1 MSVPVARRNL
11 FAEKGRFAISVAGVA
26 FAVLLIL
33 IVLALYRGFSRS
45 GQTFRE
51 LPGQLWVV
59 QQGTTDP
66 FHSMSL
72 VGRSEL
78 SDVQG
83 VDGVAAVVP
92 VLSRTME
99 FTVDRTTESG
109 RLIALDVD
117 AALALPDETKRRF
130 LPSEGT
136 IVIDETL
143 SRITGMG
150 TGDSA
155 RFNQTS
161 LVVNHVEPASAEAF
175 APFIFLN
182 YGDAKIIFGRDD
194 LVSYGM
200 IIVTPDAKP
209 AEVADAIEAANPEL
223 RVFTSSEFATSIRKE
238 IDESFLPIITVL
250 LVIGFVVGAAVV
262 GLTIYT
268 ATIERSREFGVMKA
282 VGGSAGFLYRIVLSQ
297 SSMLTAAGFVVG
309 LVAAWSVAQ
318 LVRELV
324 PDFVTIFRA
333 QDVIAVFG
341 GTVLMALVA
350 SFVPV
355 RRINSIDPAIV
366 FKA

>member
-78 SDVQG
+78 ANVQT

-99 FTVDRTTESG
+99 FAVDGKADSG

-117 AALALPDETKRRF
+117 PALPLADETKRRF
-130 LPSEGT
+130 LPQQGT

-143 SRITGMG
+143 SQKTGLSSN
-150 TGDSA
+150 DSA
-155 RFNQTS
+155 EFNGTS
-161 LVVNHVEPASAEAF
+161 LVVDHVEPRSAEAF
-175 APFIFLN
+175 TPFIFLH
-182 YGDAKIIFGRDD
+182 YSDARLIFGRGD

-200 IIVTPDAKP
+200 VIVDEDTNP
-209 AEVADAIEAANPEL
+209 ADVAAAIEASNPEL
-223 RVFTSSEFATSIRKE
+223 RVFTAGEFAMSIRKE
-238 IDESFLPIITVL
+238 IDESFLPIITML
-250 LVIGFVVGAAVV
+250 LGIGFVVGAAVV

-297 SSMLTAAGFVVG
+297 SLMLTTGGFVVG
-309 LVAAWSVAQ
+309 LAAAWSVAQ
-318 LVRELV
+318 LVREFV
-324 PDFVTIFRA
+324 PDFVTIFRG

-341 GTVLMALVA
+341 ATILMALVA

-355 RRINSIDPAIV
+355 RRINAIDPAMV

>member
-66 FHSMSL
+66 FHSVSL
-72 VGRSEL
+72 VRRAEL
-78 SDVQG
+78 EEVRG
-83 VDGVAAVVP
+83 IDGVVEVVP

-99 FTVDRTTESG
+99 FAVDGRTESG

-117 AALALPDETKRRF
+117 PTRSLPDETKRRF
-130 LPSEGT
+130 LPPEGT
-136 IVIDETL
+136 MVIDETL
-143 SRITGMG
+143 SRITGLG
-150 TGDSA
+150 THEA
-155 RFNQTS
+155 AEFNQKQ
-161 LVVNHVEPASAEAF
+161 LVVDHVEEAGAEAF
-175 APFIFLN
+175 TPFIFVN
-182 YGDAKIIFGRDD
+182 YADARSIFGRDD
-194 LVSYGM
+194 FANYGLVVVAPGAQPAH
-200 IIVTPDAKP
+200 VTA
-209 AEVADAIEAANPEL
+209 AIEAENTNL
-223 RVFTSSEFATSIRKE
+223 RVFTADEFATSIRKE

-250 LVIGFVVGAAVV
+250 LGIGFVVGAAVV

-297 SSMLTAAGFVVG
+297 SSMLTATGFSVG
-309 LVAAWSVAQ
+309 LAAAWSVAR

-324 PDFVTIFRA
+324 PDFITIFRP
-333 QDVIAVFG
+333 QDVIAVLG
-341 GTVLMALVA
+341 ATVLMAVIA

>member
-11 FAEKGRFAISVAGVA
+11 FAEKARFAISVAGVA

-51 LPGQLWVV
+51 LPGQLWIV

-66 FHSMSL
+66 FHSISL
-72 VGRSEL
+72 VSRPEL
-78 SDVQG
+78 ARAEE

-99 FTVDRTTESG
+99 FTVDGKTASG

-117 AALALPDETKRRF
+117 RALPLPDDTRRRF
-130 LPSEGT
+130 LPPEGT
-136 IVIDETL
+136 IVIDQIL
-143 SRITGMG
+143 SDKTGLSSN
-150 TGDSA
+150 DSA
-155 RFNQTS
+155 EFNGTR
-161 LVVNHVEPASAEAF
+161 LVVGHVEPSSAEAF
-175 APFIFLN
+175 TPFIFLN
-182 YGDAKIIFGRDD
+182 AADATRIFGRGD

-200 IIVTPDAKP
+200 VMIDRDANAADV
-209 AEVADAIEAANPEL
+209 AEAIEAGNPEL

-238 IDESFLPIITVL
+238 IDESFLPIIAVL

-297 SSMLTAAGFVVG
+297 SSMLTAGGFVVG
-309 LVAAWSVAQ
+309 LLAAWSVAQ

-333 QDVIAVFG
+333 QDVVAVFG
-341 GTVLMALVA
+341 GTVLMALAA

-355 RRINSIDPAIV
+355 RRINSIDPAMV